1 MLLPEEFKKLRSVDV
16 TTVNP
21 DELVDIREVQI
32 DNNLDDV
39 SKIMDYIEKIKNPYV
54 FRYDDYVI
62 KLEFD
67 NESEITLQEVIEE
80 LVKKVAKGDGF
91 IE

>member
-1 MLLPEEFKKLRSVDV
+1 MLLPEEFKKLSSVDV

-32 DNNLDDV
+32 NNSLDDV
-39 SKIMDYIEKIKNPYV
+39 NKIMDYIEKIKNPYV
-54 FRYDDYVI
+54 FRYEDYVI
-62 KLEFD
+62 KLEFN
-67 NESEITLQEVIEE
+67 NESEIILEEVIEE
-80 LVKKVAKGDGF
+80 LAKKVAEGDGF